1 MTQMRQARETG
12 GTLRAFRAV
21 FSAFTGIGRGN
32 ALREDLATL
41 RPWQVVVAGLICAA
55 LFVTVIVTLVRN
67 IAA

>member
-1 MTQMRQARETG
+1 MTQMRQTGETG

-55 LFVTVIVTLVRN
+55 LFVTVSVTLVRN